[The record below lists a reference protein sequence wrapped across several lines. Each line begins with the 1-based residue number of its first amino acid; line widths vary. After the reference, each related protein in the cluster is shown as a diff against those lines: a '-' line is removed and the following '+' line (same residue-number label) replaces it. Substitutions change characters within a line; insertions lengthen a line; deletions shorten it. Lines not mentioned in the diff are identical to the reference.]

1 MTDMIATPGNA
12 AATPATRVADFVA
25 SEMFA
30 KLFHEGMDLVERTA
44 AYLDGPGRDDSRAL
58 DRAGALAYAAESMKL
73 TTRLMQAASWLL
85 VQRQVAEGEMSADE
99 AMGERY
105 RLPPDS
111 IEDPHWPENGETA
124 PVELADLAA
133 LSRTLYARLKRID
146 ENLFAGEPPQAS
158 VNGVGAQMDR
168 LRSAFGN

>member
-1 MTDMIATPGNA
+1 MTDTIVTPGPA
-12 AATPATRVADFVA
+12 AATPSTRVADFVA

-85 VQRQVAEGEMSADE
+85 VQRQVAEGEMTAEE

-111 IEDPHWPENGETA
+111 IEDPHWPDAGETA
-124 PVELADLAA
+124 PAPLTELAS
-133 LSRTLYARLKRID
+133 LSRALYARLKRID
-146 ENLFAGEPPQAS
+146 ENLFAGEAPQDS

-168 LRSAFGN
+168 LRTAFGH

>member
-1 MTDMIATPGNA
+1 MTETFVTSGQ

-25 SEMFA
+25 SEMFS

-99 AMGERY
+99 AMGDRY

-111 IEDPHWPENGETA
+111 VEDPHWPENGAAA
-124 PVELADLAA
+124 PAA
-133 LSRTLYARLKRID
+133 LTEIASLSRALYARLKRID
-146 ENLFAGEPPQAS
+146 ENLFAGEPEDAS
-158 VNGVGAQMDR
+158 VNGVGAQLDR
-168 LRSAFGN
+168 LRTAFGN

>member
-1 MTDMIATPGNA
+1 MSDTIVTPGPA
-12 AATPATRVADFVA
+12 ASPTARVADFVA
-25 SEMFA
+25 SEMFS

-44 AYLDGPGRDDSRAL
+44 AYLDGQGRDDSRAL

-85 VQRQVAEGEMSADE
+85 VQRQVAEGEMTADE

-105 RLPPDS
+105 RLPSDS
-111 IEDPHWPENGETA
+111 IEDPHWPENGVSA
-124 PVELADLAA
+124 PQALIELADL
-133 LSRTLYARLKRID
+133 SRALYARLKRID
-146 ENLFAGEPPQAS
+146 ENLFAGEPADAS
-158 VNGVGAQMDR
+158 VNGVGAQLDR